1 MKKAILF
8 LKEAIGA
15 AIYTLLMFGGIL
27 ILVSAWIC
35 ELIEFFMKKKD
46 KEDTGV

>member
-1 MKKAILF
+1 MKKAIVF
-8 LKEAIGA
+8 VKEVIGG

-27 ILVSAWIC
+27 ILASAWIC
-35 ELIEFFMKKKD
+35 EFIEFFMKKKD